1 MKEEATFIKV
11 MNEIS
16 KLQEKRIK
24 EAEKVI
30 EEARIK
36 VTKAKKEV
44 ERKINKQ
51 KEESKMDK
59 NIVEE
64 SPEKI
69 IKTLKAILKENEDL
83 KLKIAFIQHERE
95 CDRKKAVE
103 YDKLISTMANNPPFA
118 VYEKLKEV
126 QDVVRYQNCK
136 IREPEKENEL
146 LKKIKEE

>member
-1 MKEEATFIKV
+1 MKDK
-11 MNEIS
+11 S
-16 KLQEKRIK
+16 KI
-24 EAEKVI
+24 
-30 EEARIK
+30 
-36 VTKAKKEV
+36 
-44 ERKINKQ
+44 
-51 KEESKMDK
+51 DK

-95 CDRKKAVE
+95 CDSKKAVE

-118 VYEKLKEV
+118 VYQKLQEA
-126 QDVVRYQNCK
+126 QDIVRFQNVR
-136 IREPEKENEL
+136 IRELEKENEL